1 MVGRVERICQVCG
14 SSVGFTRSDDGFFYC
29 GYCNSQA
36 DDIFDTGVDEEQF
49 FSHYSASCN
58 RVRPANAIAA
68 EPISQVKLTTSQ
80 YLDHPDISV
89 DDLEDDGKDDGVGP
103 SGPSD
108 FGSSQKN
115 FSYEDYY
122 SEIRSRY
129 LTGLQ
134 VMIQLQ
140 CQALVE
146 KFNVSPLI
154 IGLVGTLWLR
164 FLASTR
170 IMADEWA
177 DQAVNASEAQT
188 QGEGEEFKP
197 SAKYRSEP
205 VNIHGSAWEG
215 VTPSDMLK
223 WTLEGKLPYFA
234 AFGEIE
240 KQLGSHSEACPIRSS
255 RMFRPI
261 QAISL
266 QKLEAMA
273 ADIAQKIG
281 LELPPVNFYAIAFRY
296 CRQLSLPVREIL
308 PQACSICEWSM
319 PSELYLSANEF
330 RIPTR
335 VCVMSIL
342 IVAIRILFDING
354 YGVWESSLPNS
365 SCSLSRVKNKETE
378 SQSFLNTME
387 NADEDSSSNNSQSSG
402 TKSDV
407 VDSKL
412 SVVELLQTLEEKY
425 NELDDVH
432 AYSSDLPSYLQYCK
446 DVVFSGLRPSYE
458 DLEEEKLLEEL
469 WDFYQ
474 KNKGSGT
481 SDHQGDAHQSRP
493 DEVEKTSS
501 SDQNSAS
508 CSQSPEESP
517 KDKAIRQLKLDM
529 EENKFCYIPPRIKV
543 KRKDYLHYA
552 RRRKDVYIYAVHADY
567 YILLRSCAKAAQ
579 VDPRIMHIAV
589 LGLERRLHWLEK
601 GMDASL
607 KLKLNLDGVCD
618 FCKDEFVQNGGN
630 DPVDLKT

>member
-80 YLDHPDISV
+80 YLDHPDILV
-89 DDLEDDGKDDGVGP
+89 EDMEDDDMGDGVGP

-164 FLASTR
+164 
-170 IMADEWA
+170 
-177 DQAVNASEAQT
+177 EA
-188 QGEGEEFKP
+188 EEFKP
-197 SAKYRSEP
+197 SAKFRSEP
-205 VNIHGSAWEG
+205 VNIHGKLWEG

-223 WTLEGKLPYFA
+223 WTLEGKIPYFA
-234 AFGEIE
+234 AFGVIE
-240 KQLGSHSEACPIRSS
+240 KQLGSHSEACPIRAS

-261 QAISL
+261 QAISS

-273 ADIAQKIG
+273 ADIAQKIS

-296 CRQLSLPVREIL
+296 CRQLALPVREIL
-308 PQACSICEWSM
+308 PQACRICEWSM

-342 IVAIRILFDING
+342 IVAIRIIFDING
-354 YGVWESSLPNS
+354 YGMWESSLSNS

-378 SQSFLNTME
+378 SQSSPNTME
-387 NADEDSSSNNSQSSG
+387 NADDDSSSNNSQSSG
-402 TKSDV
+402 TKSGV
-407 VDSKL
+407 EDSKF
-412 SVVELLQTLEEKY
+412 SVVELLQILEGKY

-432 AYSSDLPSYLQYCK
+432 
-446 DVVFSGLRPSYE
+446 
-458 DLEEEKLLEEL
+458 
-469 WDFYQ
+469 
-474 KNKGSGT
+474 GSGT
-481 SDHQGDAHQSRP
+481 SDHQGDAQQSRP
-493 DEVEKTSS
+493 HEVEKTRS

-508 CSQSPEESP
+508 CTQSPDEDP
-517 KDKAIRQLKLDM
+517 KDKAITQLKLDM

-567 YILLRSCAKAAQ
+567 YILLRCCAKAAQ
-579 VDPRIMHIAV
+579 VEPRIMHIAV

-601 GMDASL
+601 RMDASL
-607 KLKLNLDGVCD
+607 KLKLNLNGVCD
-618 FCKDEFVQNGGN
+618 FCKDEFLQNGGN
-630 DPVDLKT
+630 DPMDLKT

>member
-80 YLDHPDISV
+80 YLDHPDILV
-89 DDLEDDGKDDGVGP
+89 DDMEDDDMGDGVGP

-134 VMIQLQ
+134 RKHEMYLKSFSH
-140 CQALVE
+140 L
-146 KFNVSPLI
+146 P
-154 IGLVGTLWLR
+154 
-164 FLASTR
+164 
-170 IMADEWA
+170 
-177 DQAVNASEAQT
+177 
-188 QGEGEEFKP
+188 GEVEEFKP
-197 SAKYRSEP
+197 SAKF
-205 VNIHGSAWEG
+205 VQNQLIFMGSAWEG
-215 VTPSDMLK
+215 VTPSDILK

-234 AFGEIE
+234 AFGVIE
-240 KQLGSHSEACPIRSS
+240 KQLGSHSEACPIRAS

-261 QAISL
+261 QAISS

-273 ADIAQKIG
+273 ADIAQKIS

-308 PQACSICEWSM
+308 PQACRICEWSM

-335 VCVMSIL
+335 
-342 IVAIRILFDING
+342 
-354 YGVWESSLPNS
+354 
-365 SCSLSRVKNKETE
+365 
-378 SQSFLNTME
+378 
-387 NADEDSSSNNSQSSG
+387 SSG
-402 TKSDV
+402 TKSEV
-407 VDSKL
+407 ADSKL
-412 SVVELLQTLEEKY
+412 SVVELLQILEGKY

-458 DLEEEKLLEEL
+458 DLEEEKLLEEF
-469 WDFYQ
+469 WEFYQ
-474 KNKGSGT
+474 KNKASGT

-493 DEVEKTSS
+493 DEVEITS

-508 CSQSPEESP
+508 CTQSADESP
-517 KDKAIRQLKLDM
+517 KIRQ
-529 EENKFCYIPPRIKV
+529 
-543 KRKDYLHYA
+543 
-552 RRRKDVYIYAVHADY
+552 
-567 YILLRSCAKAAQ
+567 
-579 VDPRIMHIAV
+579 
-589 LGLERRLHWLEK
+589 
-601 GMDASL
+601 
-607 KLKLNLDGVCD
+607 
-618 FCKDEFVQNGGN
+618 
-630 DPVDLKT
+630 